1 MKDKVRRCESEGKIC
16 YTEREAGEAVNNA
29 KKHHKHHGPD
39 QIPRRAYLCS
49 CGCWHLT
56 HIASCKTSRKK
67 ELFESK
73 RRALQE
79 FESEKLWREECC
91 KFTAYRCNRW

>member
-1 MKDKVRRCESEGKIC
+1 MGEKFRNYESEDRLC
-16 YTEREAGEAVNNA
+16 HTERKTGKAIKNA
-29 KKHHKHHGPD
+29 IK
-39 QIPRRAYLCS
+39 
-49 CGCWHLT
+49 
-56 HIASCKTSRKK
+56 SCKASIKK